1 MKIHTTN
8 YIDTFI
14 EVAEDTGVSKGN
26 IPPKRDRKTIAEI
39 QYEIIS
45 QFPYKYT
52 SDELLFKIYAERNA
66 LTEEGYE
73 EARRIFFSKGQA
85 CLRASPLT
93 KKHGFGIHSD
103 HEGKV
108 ALYGMETKE
117 YLNFLNDTKVKKV
130 KAMKSNR

>member
-14 EVAEDTGVSKGN
+14 EVAEDTGVFKGN

-66 LTEEGYE
+66 LTEEVYE

-93 KKHGFGIHSD
+93 KKYGFGIHSD

-117 YLNFLNDTKVKKV
+117 YLNFLNDTKIKKV

>member
-8 YIDTFI
+8 YVDTFI
-14 EVAEDTGVSKGN
+14 EVAKDTGVSKGN
-26 IPPKRDRKTIAEI
+26 IPPKRARKTVAEM
-39 QYEIIS
+39 QYELIA

-52 SDELLFKIYAERNA
+52 SDELLFKIYAERNT
-66 LTEEGYE
+66 LVQDVYE
-73 EARRIFFSKGQA
+73 EAKRIFFSKGQA
-85 CLRASPLT
+85 CLRASPLP
-93 KKHGFGIHSD
+93 KKYGFGIHCD

-117 YLNFLNDTKVKKV
+117 YLHFLNDTNIKKV